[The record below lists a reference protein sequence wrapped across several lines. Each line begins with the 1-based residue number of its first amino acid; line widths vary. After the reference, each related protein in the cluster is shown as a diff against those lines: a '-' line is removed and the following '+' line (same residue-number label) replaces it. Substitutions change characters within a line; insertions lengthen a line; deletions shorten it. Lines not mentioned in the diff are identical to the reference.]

1 MRTAAICKNER
12 NNCVWGNIE
21 LYTNQVF
28 ELSIVLDGKLFRRI
42 TDGVGSLM
50 DGWEYDGVEYIDRGA
65 LESCGITVKYR
76 DSRYKKRIQLLVNR
90 AVLLGGGKQD
100 GGKLVRRLNMFISE
114 YFHAKLCLDDFTLT
128 GAAFIIDMDA
138 GSRGTISAYIRVL
151 RRIGKVKGFSPTSNE
166 GLAESNSFCLSGNSN
181 DIDFLIYDLRQA
193 IKRHTI
199 DGQEW
204 RPQIKYA
211 AGVLRAEIR
220 LKSQKAIRS
229 CTDGAG
235 TTCQIV
241 ELSEKAWDIFMETF
255 VRIVPYGDYRK
266 KKDAVEIVRR
276 NVKDLRLRRRMLRLI
291 DLIPEKKSLLLAQK
305 AMNYRKPEKI
315 LIAFAEIGLS
325 PVTISKRDDTKR
337 LPNIYS
343 YLEK

>member
-1 MRTAAICKNER
+1 MYINH
-12 NNCVWGNIE
+12 I
-21 LYTNQVF
+21 F
-28 ELSIVLDGKLFRRI
+28 ELSIVLDGKSFQKI
-42 TDGVGSLM
+42 TDRVGPLA
-50 DGWEYDGVEYIDRGA
+50 DGWEYDDDEYTDRGA
-65 LESCGITVKYR
+65 LKSCGITVKFR
-76 DSRYKKRIQLLVNR
+76 DSRYKKKIQLLVNT
-90 AVLLGGGKQD
+90 AVLLDGGKQD
-100 GGKLVRRLNMFISE
+100 GGKLIRRLNTFVSE
-114 YFHAKLCLDDFTLT
+114 YFHTKLRLNDFTLT
-128 GAAFIIDMDA
+128 GAAFIIDMDV
-138 GSRGTISAYIRVL
+138 GSRGTTSAYIRVL
-151 RRIGKVKGFSPTSNE
+151 QRIGKVKGFSPASNE
-166 GLAESNSFCLSGNSN
+166 GLAKNSSFCLSGNSN

-193 IKRHTI
+193 IKRNAV

-204 RPQIKYA
+204 KPQIKYA

-235 TTCQIV
+235 TACQLV
-241 ELSEKAWDIFMETF
+241 ELTEKAWDIFMETF

-266 KKDAVEIVRR
+266 KKDAVEIVRQ

-305 AMNYRKPEKI
+305 AINYRKPDKI

-337 LPNIYS
+337 LPNIYF